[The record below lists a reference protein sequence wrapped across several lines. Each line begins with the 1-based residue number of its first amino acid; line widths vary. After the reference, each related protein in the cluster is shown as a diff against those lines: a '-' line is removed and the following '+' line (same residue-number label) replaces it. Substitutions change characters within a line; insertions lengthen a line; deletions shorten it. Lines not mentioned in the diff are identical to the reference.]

1 MKHLLFMIILIVL
14 LLIGSSCN
22 RGDVKI
28 TPVIEN
34 QIAPHAGYNIGPGMY
49 VEPGDLCPIT
59 GAVIWIKGLDPNE
72 IFGE

>member
-1 MKHLLFMIILIVL
+1 MKAILLGIILIVL

-34 QIAPHAGYNIGPGMY
+34 QIAPHAGYNIGPDMY

-59 GAVIWIKGLDPNE
+59 GAVIWIKGLDPND
-72 IFGE
+72 ILGE

>member
-1 MKHLLFMIILIVL
+1 MKTILLGIILIVL

-22 RGDVKI
+22 TGDVKI

-34 QIAPHAGYNIGPGMY
+34 QITPHAGYNIGPDMY

-59 GAVIWIKGLDPNE
+59 GAVIWIKGLDPND
-72 IFGE
+72 ILGE